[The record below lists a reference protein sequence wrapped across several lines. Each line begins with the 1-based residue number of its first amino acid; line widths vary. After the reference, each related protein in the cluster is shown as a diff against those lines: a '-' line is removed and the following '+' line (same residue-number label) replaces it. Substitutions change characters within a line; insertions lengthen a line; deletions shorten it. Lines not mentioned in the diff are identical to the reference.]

1 MPMSST
7 DFARLIKETWKGQ
20 ICIREAT
27 QMLAYRFQCWQG
39 CLDFHSLS
47 AWTTANS
54 ADFSS
59 LLFPLAH
66 FLKFQEILQAKVL
79 LERVAWTQRSN
90 WILCNHHKPAKGGQR
105 QNLMSILT
113 KAPEE
118 CLKQEIYSHYMRKRW
133 NRQKKNNRKYM
144 SALHFSHVIS
154 NKKLNQCNFLHICFL
169 QIS

>member
-27 QMLAYRFQCWQG
+27 QILAYRFQCWQG
-39 CLDFHSLS
+39 YLGFHSLS
-47 AWTTANS
+47 AWITANS

-59 LLFPLAH
+59 LLFPLVH
-66 FLKFQEILQAKVL
+66 FLKFQEILQAKIL

-90 WILCNHHKPAKGGQR
+90 WILCNHHRPAKRGQR
-105 QNLMSILT
+105 WDLMSILQRHQKNAWSKRYIPIT
-113 KAPEE
+113 WENAETDRRKPENI
-118 CLKQEIYSHYMRKRW
+118 CQLYISPMLLVIR
-133 NRQKKNNRKYM
+133 NLIN
-144 SALHFSHVIS
+144 LHV
-154 NKKLNQCNFLHICFL
+154 CFL